1 MFENKPKIS
10 PQARRAARERVLQAL
25 YQWLFTGQP
34 VLSIEEQFLVDQ
46 DMSKVDVPYFRK
58 LLHEVPLHTN
68 DLNEKF
74 SAFLDRPVVQ
84 LDPIEQVILW
94 IGSYELTHCPDI
106 PWRVAINESVE
117 LAKRFGA
124 DKSHKYINGVLDKL
138 AHRLQVENPI
148 RQSA

>member
-10 PQARRAARERVLQAL
+10 PLARRAARERVLQAL
-25 YQWLFTGQP
+25 YQWLFTGQS
-34 VLSIEEQFLVDQ
+34 VSSIEEQFLVDQ
-46 DMSKVDVPYFRK
+46 DMSKVDIPYFHK
-58 LLHEVPLHTN
+58 LLHEIPLYTAG
-68 DLNEKF
+68 LNEKF
-74 SAFLDRPVVQ
+74 SSFLDRPVAQ

-94 IGSYELTHCPDI
+94 IGSYELSYCPDI

-124 DKSHKYINGVLDKL
+124 DKSHKYINGILDKL
-138 AHRLQVENPI
+138 AHRLQVENPV